1 MRKLQLFIGGEFV
14 EAENGETYFSINPA
28 NGEAIAEC
36 AWAGAGDAERAIAA
50 ARTAFDRGPWR
61 DFSASD
67 RKSVLLKLAALLKDR
82 QNDVALMEVQDAGAL
97 IGKATTD
104 VALCVKQ
111 LRYFAEMADKFTGE
125 PVPIEGLSRP
135 GRSHY
140 YTVREPFGVCGA
152 IIPWNFPLTMA
163 VWKIASALATGNA
176 IVLKCAAE
184 TPLSAMELARLCN
197 EAGVPPGV
205 VNVITGEVE
214 AGQALVKSSSVDKI
228 SFTGSTE
235 VGREIMREAAATL
248 KNVTLE
254 CGGKS
259 ANIVMD
265 DADLETAVDGSLYA
279 TFFHSGQV
287 CESGTRL
294 LLSKKL
300 HDSFV
305 ERMIARVEA
314 MRIGDPMDPET
325 TVGPVVSE
333 RQMDRVLDYIEV
345 GKREG
350 ARLSVGGSRATEG
363 PLARGFFVKPTI
375 FTDVSN
381 DMRIAREEI
390 FGPVLCV
397 LRYGDVDEA
406 VGIANDSIFGLAAGV
421 WSKDIPR
428 ATDVARKL
436 QAGWVW
442 LNEWH
447 VLSERAPFGG
457 YKQSGIGRELGEE
470 GLNAYTQLKTL
481 YRDDSTGRQ
490 AKPWYDI
497 LVRQ

>member
-1 MRKLQLFIGGEFV
+1 
-14 EAENGETYFSINPA
+14 
-28 NGEAIAEC
+28 
-36 AWAGAGDAERAIAA
+36 
-50 ARTAFDRGPWR
+50 
-61 DFSASD
+61 
-67 RKSVLLKLAALLKDR
+67 
-82 QNDVALMEVQDAGAL
+82 
-97 IGKATTD
+97 
-104 VALCVKQ
+104 
-111 LRYFAEMADKFTGE
+111 
-125 PVPIEGLSRP
+125 
-135 GRSHY
+135 
-140 YTVREPFGVCGA
+140 
-152 IIPWNFPLTMA
+152 
-163 VWKIASALATGNA
+163 
-176 IVLKCAAE
+176 
-184 TPLSAMELARLCN
+184 
-197 EAGVPPGV
+197 
-205 VNVITGEVE
+205 
-214 AGQALVKSSSVDKI
+214 
-228 SFTGSTE
+228 
-235 VGREIMREAAATL
+235 
-248 KNVTLE
+248 
-254 CGGKS
+254 
-259 ANIVMD
+259 
-265 DADLETAVDGSLYA
+265 
-279 TFFHSGQV
+279 
-287 CESGTRL
+287 
-294 LLSKKL
+294 
-300 HDSFV
+300 
-305 ERMIARVEA
+305 
-314 MRIGDPMDPET
+314 MDPET